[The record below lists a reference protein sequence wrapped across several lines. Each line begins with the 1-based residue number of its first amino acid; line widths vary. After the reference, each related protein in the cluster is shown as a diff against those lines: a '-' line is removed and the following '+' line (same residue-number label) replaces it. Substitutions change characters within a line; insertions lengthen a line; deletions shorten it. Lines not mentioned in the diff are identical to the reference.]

1 MKPVLKTIFRLK
13 RDYEKLPFF
22 HFLRDAS
29 RTPQARLAFFPCMAS
44 FILSFGDLNRYV
56 LRQEPTSDP
65 HQRMVND
72 HTYEDDHHWPWY
84 LEDFSKLGH
93 DTPVPTSDALRH
105 LYSDAT
111 ATNRLLMLRL
121 THMIW
126 NEKPVVRL
134 AIIEAIE
141 ETGNVLFALTTQI
154 AQAYQRDTG
163 TELRYCGEFHF
174 ALESGHAMNND
185 HAALATLVLDDDTR
199 ARALAC
205 VDQVFGWFS
214 EWTHELLR
222 YALAHQSEAQPANLR
237 RAQDSSGVPAAAG
250 AASTIRCAS
259 E

>member
-1 MKPVLKTIFRLK
+1 
-13 RDYEKLPFF
+13 
-22 HFLRDAS
+22 
-29 RTPQARLAFFPCMAS
+29 MAS

-105 LYSDAT
+105 LYRDAT

-121 THMIW
+121 THLIW
-126 NEKPVVRL
+126 NATPVVRL

-141 ETGNVLFALTTQI
+141 ETGKVLSALTTEI
-154 AQAYQRDTG
+154 ARAYQRDTG
-163 TELRYCGEFHF
+163 TELRYCDEFHF

-185 HAALATLVLDDDTR
+185 HTALASIALDDDTR
-199 ARALAC
+199 AQALAC
-205 VDQVFGWFS
+205 AEQVFGWFS

-222 YALAHQSEAQPANLR
+222 YAQANQGEAQPAAL
-237 RAQDSSGVPAAAG
+237 AA
-250 AASTIRCAS
+250 
-259 E
+259 